1 MVFLYMCNENTS
13 SDEEWEHIGYTA
25 QKDTKPSMTDTK
37 SEWLTTDMELK
48 HIGQQK

>member
-25 QKDTKPSMTDTK
+25 QKSQ
-37 SEWLTTDMELK
+37 S
-48 HIGQQK
+48 HR